1 MTNSWHLDSHDSYLV
16 PTADLS
22 DRAIVFKV
30 HKEKRID
37 VMGLSLLKWGPNRL
51 KADLEITVDERS
63 IAKKFENRF
72 SQVKYYYV
80 HLKGFGLRRFCKK
93 TH

>member
-1 MTNSWHLDSHDSYLV
+1 
-16 PTADLS
+16 
-22 DRAIVFKV
+22 
-30 HKEKRID
+30 
-37 VMGLSLLKWGPNRL
+37 MGLSLLKWGPNRL